1 MKIALI
7 SGSIFSTGIALWLT
21 LWRLPKS
28 WWRRKEPTY
37 CCFRKDFRPKT
48 RFTCERFFGRG
59 YCMPR
64 YFFSIRSTDSE
75 DHDED
80 GIELPNDA
88 AALDY
93 ACRIVRELK
102 ANGGYDDPRMVV
114 QVQNERQQ
122 TVLSIPFLVAC
133 A

>member
-1 MKIALI
+1 
-7 SGSIFSTGIALWLT
+7 
-21 LWRLPKS
+21 
-28 WWRRKEPTY
+28 
-37 CCFRKDFRPKT
+37 
-48 RFTCERFFGRG
+48 
-59 YCMPR
+59 MPR

-80 GIELPNDA
+80 GIELPDDA